1 MGLLDDVLSSV
12 TGQRSAPSAS
22 PASGN
27 GMASML
33 MPILMAIMA
42 NKAGAGG
49 AGGLGGGQGGLGGM
63 LSGNAGG
70 AQGADQ
76 SGGLGG
82 LLGSLLGAGSSLGAS
97 ASMPGGSLGGTLS
110 GMLGG
115 GGLAGALGQLV
126 SSFQQ
131 SGHGGAVESWVG
143 NGSNASIGPQE
154 VNDALGPDTLDQLSE
169 HTGMPQSDIASQL
182 SQWLPQI
189 VNKLTPNGRLPTPD
203 EASKWN

>member
-1 MGLLDDVLSSV
+1 MGLLDDVLGSV
-12 TGQRSAPSAS
+12 TGQGNARSAGDT
-22 PASGN
+22 SGS

-33 MPILMAIMA
+33 VPILMAIMA
-42 NKAGAGG
+42 NKAGVGG
-49 AGGLGGGQGGLGGM
+49 AGGLGGMLGGGQGGLGGM
-63 LSGNAGG
+63 LGGSAAG
-70 AQGADQ
+70 AQGAGQ

-82 LLGSLLGAGSSLGAS
+82 LLGSLLGGRGSSGAN
-97 ASMPGGSLGGTLS
+97 ASMPGGSLG

-131 SGHGGAVESWVG
+131 SGHGNAVDSWVG
-143 NGSNASIGPQE
+143 NGPNASIGPQE
-154 VNDALGPDTLDQLSE
+154 VNDALGSDTLDQLSK
-169 HTGMPQSDIASQL
+169 HTGMPQNDIASQL

-203 EASKWN
+203 EASNWN